1 MSVLCVNPNPA
12 VDRVAV
18 VKFARGGTLR
28 PVRSFEWPGG
38 SGVHAAHVAR
48 QLGASVE
55 VLAPVGGDYGKRF
68 TDLATT
74 HSITVHAVEN
84 TAETR
89 GTFTVLDVDEGNVC
103 DIAELGG
110 MADPGVGEVLFAQFQ
125 RRVEK
130 AKVCVLSGSLLENL
144 PVDMYARMV
153 RASHA
158 KGVPAIVDATGEALL
173 AVTRSPVFLLKASL
187 EELARD
193 RVLGLGVPAHAV
205 LDRARDWVASG
216 VANVCLS
223 LGSAGLIW
231 VSSDSVA
238 LLASAP
244 VEPYNTVG
252 CGDALVGAV
261 AASINTGESLVESLV
276 KGVAAATANLAYDEP
291 GHCTQADVLR
301 LSGSVAIS
309 FDDEEV
315 VCRAIMKSRPK

>member
-1 MSVLCVNPNPA
+1 MTVLCVNPNPA

-18 VKFARGGTLR
+18 VRFARGGTLR
-28 PVRSFEWPGG
+28 PIRSFEWPGG

-55 VLAPVGGDYGKRF
+55 VLAPVGGDYGQRF
-68 TDLATT
+68 TELAKT
-74 HSITVHAVEN
+74 HSIGVHAIAN

-110 MADPGVGEVLFAQFQ
+110 IADPGVDEALFAQFE
-125 RRVEK
+125 RLVED
-130 AKVCVLSGSLLENL
+130 AGVCVLSGSLLENL

-153 RASHA
+153 RASYA

-173 AVTRSPVFLLKASL
+173 AVTNAPVFLLKASL

-193 RVLGLGVPAHAV
+193 NVLRSGLPAQAV
-205 LDRARDWVASG
+205 LDRAREWVASG
-216 VANVCLS
+216 VTNVCLS

-231 VSSDSVA
+231 VSSDGVA
-238 LLASAP
+238 LLASGQ
-244 VEPYNTVG
+244 VKPYNTVG
-252 CGDALVGAV
+252 CGDALIGAV
-261 AASINTGESLVESLV
+261 AASINAGQSLMESLV
-276 KGVAAATANLAYDEP
+276 KGVAAATANLAYDQP

-301 LSGSVAIS
+301 LSGSVALS
-309 FDDEEV
+309 FGDEEA
-315 VCRAIMKSRPK
+315 VCRAIMESRPK